1 MLTLTADSMAL
12 RHQNCLGLSFLRQR
26 GRYFVSVK
34 NSDFAQKSNE
44 ESSKPSAPCPNWTR
58 KPGKTNTVK
67 FRKQAPG
74 LIFFKCTVF
83 ALFYFVYEGN
93 FQVQA
98 PVGLKCGDA
107 YMYIWRGLFSEFYG
121 TWLRTPKCTST
132 LLHGSK
138 TWTPTRDSIGASLA
152 PTSGRDHLT
161 NSEVLARAGILS
173 IHPFFSH
180 GRLRRLGH
188 VYHMD
193 DGRVPRK
200 FYTDYRQ
207 QHSGTSSA
215 PLCDSAVH
223 GRLRV
228 ISKLAQ
234 LTQTIR
240 KIDRGLAGDGQ

>member
-12 RHQNCLGLSFLRQR
+12 RHQNCLGISFLRQR

-98 PVGLKCGDA
+98 PVGLKCGGA

-121 TWLRTPKCTST
+121 AWLRTPKCTST

-138 TWTPTRDSIGASLA
+138 TWTTYTRQYRRFFGANKWQRPYHQKWSTCMCWYPQYTPPLQLW
-152 PTSGRDHLT
+152 PPEKTRPGLSHGWWTRPK
-161 NSEVLARAGILS
+161 EVL
-173 IHPFFSH
+173 
-180 GRLRRLGH
+180 
-188 VYHMD
+188 Y
-193 DGRVPRK
+193 
-200 FYTDYRQ
+200 
-207 QHSGTSSA
+207 
-215 PLCDSAVH
+215 
-223 GRLRV
+223 
-228 ISKLAQ
+228 
-234 LTQTIR
+234 
-240 KIDRGLAGDGQ
+240 GL